1 VIAVKFQT
9 RRIGVVT
16 PKGVTIAGL
25 REAPS
30 RLDWIHVPS
39 HDLGSQDLDQFDA
52 ILVLTDEIQPALV
65 RFVCDEVARLTIKP
79 QLGVCREPER
89 LAELVDVALPSP
101 QSRRD
106 VLLMAQR
113 ITRIVYSIEDD
124 PSGRGAQWRQ
134 LIGVV
139 AIVAT
144 VPAVVLGI
152 QTGDAALAAETAGA
166 VVTTVS
172 AILCGHGIRSR
183 RSARGRQ

>member
-1 VIAVKFQT
+1 VKFKT

-16 PKGVTIAGL
+16 PKGITIAAL

-30 RLDWIHVPS
+30 RLEWTHVPS

-52 ILVLTDEIQPALV
+52 ILILIDEIQPALV
-65 RFVCDEVARLTIKP
+65 RFVCDEVGRLTIKP
-79 QLGVCREPER
+79 RLGVSKEPER
-89 LAELVDVALPSP
+89 LAEVVDVALPSP

-124 PSGRGAQWRQ
+124 PSSRGAQWRQ

-183 RSARGRQ
+183 RSGRGRP